1 MEKKTYNWII
11 FFYSTLPSI
20 IRDFRLNSNYYYT
33 LKILIKWKVLLQ
45 KNTAYVAQI
54 YRINSVPGRNF
65 LFCEVELTHYFLE
78 GEFFYSMKYSHFN
91 IGHKTDLHKIN
102 CAKLVLHTNYHLFET
117 VFIFCCRVSKI
128 RLAFLYFLSIQSFA
142 LSASSFRYSLK

>member
-45 KNTAYVAQI
+45 KNTAYVAQ
-54 YRINSVPGRNF
+54 
-65 LFCEVELTHYFLE
+65 
-78 GEFFYSMKYSHFN
+78 
-91 IGHKTDLHKIN
+91 
-102 CAKLVLHTNYHLFET
+102 HL
-117 VFIFCCRVSKI
+117 
-128 RLAFLYFLSIQSFA
+128 
-142 LSASSFRYSLK
+142 